1 MSSLV
6 SLFGVALIVA
16 GLRDIFQQLFRP
28 SGGGVLSRSL
38 MRLVW
43 RGFRRSAAHR
53 PVVLELAGPFT
64 LLAVIAT
71 WSLLVW
77 VGWALLYWP
86 RLPEEFVLQAGLASS
101 SQGDFLDALYLSL
114 VTLTTLGYGDIVP
127 TSDPLRMLAPLE
139 GLVGFALLTA
149 ALSWVL
155 SLYPALSRRR
165 SLARE
170 ATLIEESEREV
181 GEVLERVGAEEA
193 ARVLGELA
201 ERVVVVGG
209 DLVQFP
215 VTYYFYT
222 SEERSSLPL
231 VMPYLLH
238 LAERAGG
245 ERFHPRVRL
254 RAGMLRGAIGDLS
267 DRIGS
272 KAFLNL
278 PDASAEEVFKAY
290 AHDHLH
296 GHLHHEPRRERRK
309 EEQPSTK
316 KTSRP

>member
-1 MSSLV
+1 MNTFV
-6 SLFGVALIVA
+6 SLLGAALIVA

-28 SGGGVLSRSL
+28 RGGGVLSRSL

-43 RGFRRSAAHR
+43 RGFRRIGERR
-53 PVVLELAGPFT
+53 PALLELAGPLT
-64 LLAVIAT
+64 LLSVIASWT
-71 WSLLVW
+71 LPVW

-86 RLPEEFVLQAGLASS
+86 RLPDGFVLQTGLDPS
-101 SQGDFLDALYLSL
+101 SQGGLLDALYLSL

-127 TSDPLRMLAPLE
+127 TSAPLRMLAPLE

-155 SLYPALSRRR
+155 SVYPALSRRR

-170 ATLIEESEREV
+170 ASLLKDAEREA
-181 GEVLERVGAEEA
+181 GEPLERVGAEET

-201 ERVVVVGG
+201 ERVVAVEG

-215 VTYYFYT
+215 ITYYFHNT
-222 SEERSSLPL
+222 EERFSLPA

-238 LAERAGG
+238 LSEKTDRAGLQ
-245 ERFHPRVRL
+245 PRVRL
-254 RAGMLRGAIGDLS
+254 RALMLRGAIGDLAE
-267 DRIGS
+267 RIGS
-272 KAFLNL
+272 RAFLDL

-290 AHDHLH
+290 ARDHLH
-296 GHLHHEPRRERRK
+296 F
-309 EEQPSTK
+309 
-316 KTSRP
+316 RPCRA